1 MKYFLPK
8 TGLKAI
14 DRAVEALFNRLK
26 ARFLGQRKEPKQIRF
41 GVYDQ
46 PVKVKD
52 DLTIPGIFDEAARSE
67 SVKPNEQLKSAL
79 ASSIEQY
86 LDAHQELAKAKIK
99 STVQTFLTES
109 EMSKKKPNVEK
120 ILGQQL
126 GDVFT
131 KVNSDV
137 QKVVDNEMNKAKNVS
152 TLDGI
157 IKRGLSL
164 GIEDSTVA
172 FLGPLDQYTCDDCVR
187 LFFMPDR
194 ITPRVWKVSE
204 LNHGYGKHNATVPSV
219 GGQHPFC
226 RHSLVTM
233 RPGFG
238 FKGGKIGYIEPGY
251 DVYED
256 QRS

>member
-14 DRAVEALFNRLK
+14 DRAVEAIFNRLK
-26 ARFLGQRKEPKQIRF
+26 ARFLGQKKEPKQIRF
-41 GVYDQ
+41 GVYDT
-46 PVKVKD
+46 PVKVKE
-52 DLTIPGIFDEAARSE
+52 DLSIPGIFDEAARSE
-67 SVKPNEQLKSAL
+67 GVKPNEQLKSAL
-79 ASSIEQY
+79 GSSIEQY

-99 STVQTFLTES
+99 ATVQTFLTEA
-109 EMSKKKPNVEK
+109 EMSKKKVDVEK
-120 ILGQQL
+120 VLGQQL

-137 QKVVDNEMNKAKNVS
+137 QRVVDTEMNKAKNVS

-157 IKRGLSL
+157 IKRGLAL

-172 FLGPLDQYTCDDCVR
+172 FLGPLDKYTCEECIR
-187 LFFMPDR
+187 LYFMPDR
-194 ITPRVWKVSE
+194 VTPRVWKVSE
-204 LNHGYGKHNATVPSV
+204 LKHGYGKRGDPAPSIGGAHN
-219 GGQHPFC
+219 FC
-226 RHSLVTM
+226 RHTLITM

-238 FKGGKIGYIEPGY
+238 FKGGKISYISPDY